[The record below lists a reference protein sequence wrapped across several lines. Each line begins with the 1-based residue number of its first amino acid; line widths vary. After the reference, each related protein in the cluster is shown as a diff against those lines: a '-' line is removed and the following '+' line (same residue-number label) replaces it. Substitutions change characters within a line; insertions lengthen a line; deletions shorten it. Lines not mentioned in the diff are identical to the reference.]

1 MEMQGNELPLLAQ
14 QVHAVEIRTTFYRI
28 NQHLL
33 LEEKL
38 LFLLHDLPL

>member
-1 MEMQGNELPLLAQ
+1 MEMKDNELPLLGQ
-14 QVHAVEIRTTFYRI
+14 QVHAVEISTKFYRI
-28 NQHLL
+28 DQHLL